1 MEYRDGVVRRAA
13 WEVPHAAGRAL
24 GADAARRLARVV
36 GSAEGLTEA
45 GVTRVAHRISPRLA
59 DSNPRL
65 VKIPPQWATT
75 DIEVRR
81 QGLRWRLDL
90 RDNLQAVLYY
100 AGRYEPAMS
109 RFLRSELRPGDV
121 VLDVG
126 ANIGL
131 HTLGAAKQLKDLGGG
146 GRVIAFEPAEDSLGK
161 LRAAAERNE
170 LADLITLV
178 PAALG
183 ERKYQAALHADPRYD
198 PADSGV
204 RSLQADGEVV
214 QDVPVIRLDDWV
226 REQLLERLDVVKLD
240 VEGSETAALGGATRT
255 LIRLQPRAVLVE
267 DKRPDLRR
275 RLHAVLDELGYRW
288 TGATFDHNA
297 LFRPDPRGDTD
308 VTRRHSLR

>member
-1 MEYRDGVVRRAA
+1 MEYRDGLVRRAA
-13 WEVPHAAGRAL
+13 WEIPHAAGRSL
-24 GADAARRLARVV
+24 GGDTARRLARVV

-45 GVTRVAHRISPRLA
+45 GVTRVAHRISPRVA
-59 DSNPRL
+59 DQNPRL
-65 VKIPPQWATT
+65 VKISPEWAAT
-75 DIEVRR
+75 DIAVRR
-81 QGLRWRLDL
+81 QGLQWRLDL

-100 AGRYEPAMS
+100 AGRYEPAVT
-109 RFLRSELRPGDV
+109 RFLRGELKPDDV
-121 VLDVG
+121 VLDIG

-131 HTLGAAKQLKDLGGG
+131 HSLVAARQLRDLGGG
-146 GRVIAFEPAEDSLGK
+146 GRVIAFEPAADSVGK
-161 LRAAAERNE
+161 LRDAAERNK

-183 ERKYQAALHADPRYD
+183 ERKYQAALHADSRYD

-214 QDVPVIRLDDWV
+214 QDVPVIRLDDWA
-226 REQLLERLDVVKLD
+226 REQALERLDVVKLD
-240 VEGSETAALGGATRT
+240 VEGSEAAALSGAAKT

-275 RLHAVLDELGYRW
+275 RLHAVLDELGYRS
-288 TGATFDHNA
+288 TGVTFDHNT
-297 LFRPDPRGDTD
+297 LFRPDRREESD

>member
-13 WEVPHAAGRAL
+13 WGVPRVAGRSISV
-24 GADAARRLARVV
+24 DAARRLARLM

-45 GVTRVAHRISPRLA
+45 GVLRMAHRISPRVA
-59 DSNPRL
+59 DVNPRL
-65 VKIPPQWATT
+65 AKISPEWVTT

-81 QGLRWRLDL
+81 QGLRWHLDL

-100 AGRYEPAMS
+100 AGRYEPAVT
-109 RFLRSELRPGDV
+109 RFLRAELKPGDV
-121 VLDVG
+121 VLDIG

-131 HTLGAAKQLKDLGGG
+131 HSLGAAKQLRDLGGD
-146 GRVIAFEPAEDSLGK
+146 GRVIAFEPAADSLEK
-161 LRAAAERNE
+161 LRAAAECNK

-183 ERKYQAALHADPRYD
+183 ERKHKATLHADSRYD

-214 QDVPVIRLDDWV
+214 QDVPVIRLDDWA
-226 REQLLERLDVVKLD
+226 REHSLERLDVVKLD
-240 VEGSETAALGGATRT
+240 VEGSEAAALGGASRT

-275 RLHAVLDELGYRW
+275 RLHAVLDELGYRS
-288 TGATFDHNA
+288 TGATFDHNT
-297 LFRPDPRGDTD
+297 LFRPDRRDD
-308 VTRRHSLR
+308 NEVTRRHSVR

>member
-13 WEVPHAAGRAL
+13 WEIPHVAGRSL
-24 GADAARRLARVV
+24 GVDAARRIARVV

-45 GVTRVAHRISPRLA
+45 GVTRVANRISPRVA
-59 DSNPRL
+59 DQNPQL
-65 VKIPPQWATT
+65 VKISPEWATS

-100 AGRYEPAMS
+100 AGRYEPAVT
-109 RFLRSELRPGDV
+109 RFLRAELKPGDV
-121 VLDVG
+121 VLDIG

-131 HTLGAAKQLKDLGGG
+131 HSLGAAKQLRDLGGG
-146 GRVIAFEPAEDSLGK
+146 QVIAFEPAEDSLDK
-161 LRAAAERNE
+161 LRAAAERNG
-170 LADLITLV
+170 LANLITLV

-183 ERKYQAALHADPRYD
+183 ERKHHAALHADSRYD

-214 QDVPVIRLDDWV
+214 QDVPVIRLDDWA
-226 REQLLERLDVVKLD
+226 REQSLERLDVIKLD
-240 VEGSETAALGGATRT
+240 VEGTEAAALAGATRT

-267 DKRPDLRR
+267 DKRADLRP
-275 RLHAVLDELGYRW
+275 RLHAVLDELGYRS
-288 TGATFDHNA
+288 TGATFDHNT
-297 LFRPDPRGDTD
+297 LFRPDRREQDA
-308 VTRRHSLR
+308 VTRRNSLR